1 MMNKVRFPLKGKLI
15 FFVTR
20 NINKFNEA
28 RRVLADE
35 GIATAMIKLE
45 TLEIQSNSLEDIAK
59 FRALDAVKKS
69 NLPVIVEDAGLFI
82 EALKGF
88 PGPYSSYVYRTIGR
102 KGLLTLLKKT
112 ENRKA
117 FFKSVVAYSE
127 PGGDVQIFSGMVEG
141 EIAHSERGR
150 SGFGF
155 DPIFKPL
162 EGDGRTFGE
171 MTTEEKNRISHRSR
185 ALKKFADWYRSV
197 DKS

>member
-1 MMNKVRFPLKGKLI
+1 MNKVRFPLKGKLI